1 MIYLKAPVEVQVERI
16 RARGREMEEGITADY
31 LKLLN
36 SFYEEWL
43 QSFDL
48 CPVLT
53 IPSDSLDFVNKSQH
67 LDIVIERI
75 NHTLAGKD
83 VVVFPDE

>member
-1 MIYLKAPVEVQVERI
+1 MARI
-16 RARGREMEEGITADY
+16 RRRSRDIESGITEEY
-31 LKLLN
+31 LSLLE

-53 IPSDSLDFVNKSQH
+53 IHSDDLDFVHRARH

-75 NHTLAGKD
+75 QDKLAGRED
-83 VVVFPDE
+83 LVFPED